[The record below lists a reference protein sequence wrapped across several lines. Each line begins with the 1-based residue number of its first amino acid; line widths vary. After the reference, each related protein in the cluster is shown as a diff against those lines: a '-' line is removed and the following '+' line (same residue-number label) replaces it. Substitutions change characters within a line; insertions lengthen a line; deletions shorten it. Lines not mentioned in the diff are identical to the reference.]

1 MTAFS
6 FAREDYLF
14 LDGGMGTQLQA
25 AGIQPGEIPEVRSVT
40 TPELVQRIHEEY
52 LRAGADMVY
61 ANTFG
66 LNRLKLEGSGYSVQE
81 VAAASAQAARAAC
94 GKVSAETGRTRYV
107 ALDIGPTGR
116 LLKPVGDL
124 AFETCVDIYR
134 EVIQAA
140 APLCDAIAIETMT
153 DPYEMKA
160 AILAA
165 KECCGLPILATVAVD
180 ESGRLLSGLEVEG
193 VVALLEGLRVSALGL
208 NCGADPRVLKP
219 TIQRLLTAAS
229 LPVVLKL
236 NAGIPHQAEGKT
248 VFDMRPLAFGEMM
261 KEYAALGV
269 QGLGGCCGT
278 TPQHIAALKSAM
290 EGVPFHKPTEKQ
302 DTLLC
307 SFGQWLKVENPV
319 LIGERINPT
328 GKKAMQQALRGRDF
342 NWMRRQA
349 ITQEEQ
355 GAHMLDVNVG
365 LPDIDEK
372 GMMADVVRAVQEV
385 CALPLQ
391 IDASKPEVLESG
403 LRAVNG
409 KAMINSVSGK
419 EDMLRDVL
427 PLVAKYGGVIAGLTL
442 DDQGIPDTAEGRLQI
457 AEKIVTACLAHGI
470 PKKDIVIDP
479 LCMTISA
486 DSQAANTTL
495 EALRLIKEKL
505 GVKTML
511 GVSNISFG
519 LPNRQMV
526 NTAFFTLA
534 LKAGLDFAIIN
545 PGSDL
550 MMSAYDATLLLN
562 GQDEG
567 ARRYIQRQSGR
578 EVTVAPASAANAPAA
593 NAAGEHP
600 LRYAVLKGLK
610 EDAVAA
616 TRDALISTD
625 AMGVINDILIPA
637 LNDVGDDFARGT
649 LFLPQLMMSA
659 DASAAAFEVVRGLLP
674 TGSDGHGKGTVVV
687 ATVKGD
693 IHDIG
698 KNIVR
703 ALLENYG
710 FRVVDL
716 GKDVDHD
723 QVVAACLRENCRL
736 VGLSALMTTTVDSMK
751 ETILL
756 LRKACPQTK
765 VMVGGAVLTKEYA
778 DMIGADFY
786 AKGAM
791 DSVHYAQEI
800 LGV

>member
-1 MTAFS
+1 MRAFT
-6 FAREDYLF
+6 FTRNDFLV

-25 AGIQPGEIPEVRSVT
+25 AGMQPGEIPEARSILTPEIVT
-40 TPELVQRIHEEY
+40 TIHENY
-52 LRAGADMVY
+52 LQAGAQVVY

-66 LNRLKLEGSGYSVQE
+66 LNRLKLKDSPYTVEE
-81 VAAASAQAARAAC
+81 VAKASLQAARTACDNVAAQ
-94 GKVSAETGRTRYV
+94 TGIPRYV
-107 ALDIGPTGR
+107 ALDLGPTGR

-124 AFETCVDIYR
+124 GFEECVDIYAQ
-134 EVIQAA
+134 VIRAA
-140 APLCDAIAIETMT
+140 APLCDLIAIETMT

-160 AILAA
+160 AVLAA
-165 KECCGLPILATVAVD
+165 KENCDLPILATVAVD
-180 ESGRLLSGLEVEG
+180 ENGRLLSGLEVEG
-193 VVALLEGLRVSALGL
+193 VVALLEGLRVGALGL

-219 TIQRLLTAAS
+219 FIQQLVAASS

-236 NAGIPHQAEGKT
+236 NAGIPHQEGGKT
-248 VFDMRPLAFGEMM
+248 VFDMAPEAFGAMM
-261 KEYAALGV
+261 REYAALGV

-278 TPQHIAALKSAM
+278 TPAHIAALKKAI
-290 EGVPFHKPTEKQ
+290 EDVPFTQPTEKEG
-302 DTLLC
+302 TLLC
-307 SFGQWLKVENPV
+307 SFGQWFEAKTPII
-319 LIGERINPT
+319 IGERINPT
-328 GKKAMQQALRGRDF
+328 GKKNMQQALRQRDF
-342 NWMRRQA
+342 NWMRKQA
-349 ITQEEQ
+349 IAQEEQ

-365 LPDIDEK
+365 LPDINESA
-372 GMMADVVRAVQEV
+372 MMADVVRAVQEV

-419 EDMLRDVL
+419 KDILASVL

-442 DDQGIPDTAEGRLQI
+442 DDQGIPETAEGRLKV
-457 AEKIVTACLAHGI
+457 AEKIVNACLQWGI

-486 DSQAANTTL
+486 DSQAANTTIQ
-495 EALRLIKEKL
+495 ALRLIKEKL

-526 NTAFFTLA
+526 NAAFFTLA
-534 LKAGLDFAIIN
+534 LQAGLDFAIIN

-550 MMSAYDATLLLN
+550 MMSAYDATMLLT
-562 GQDEG
+562 GRDEG
-567 ARRYIQRQSGR
+567 ARQYIHRQSGR
-578 EVTVAPASAANAPAA
+578 EISLTMPDKPQAVVEGGS
-593 NAAGEHP
+593 HP
-600 LRYAVLKGLK
+600 LTYAVLKGLK
-610 EDAVAA
+610 DDAVAA
-616 TRDALISTD
+616 TKDALKSMD
-625 AMGVINDILIPA
+625 AMAVINDILIPA
-637 LNDVGDDFARGT
+637 LNLVGDDFAKGT

-659 DASAAAFEVVRGLLP
+659 DASAAAFEVVRALLP
-674 TGSDGHGKGTVVV
+674 TSGDGQGKGTVIV

-710 FRVVDL
+710 FRVLDL
-716 GKDVDHD
+716 GKDVAHEA
-723 QVVAACLRENCRL
+723 VVEACQREHCKL
-736 VGLSALMTTTVDSMK
+736 VGLSALMTTTVDSMR
-751 ETILL
+751 ETIRL
-756 LRKACPQTK
+756 LRSACPDTK
-765 VMVGGAVLTKEYA
+765 IMVGGAVLTKDYA
-778 DMIGADFY
+778 AMIDADFY

-800 LGV
+800 LG